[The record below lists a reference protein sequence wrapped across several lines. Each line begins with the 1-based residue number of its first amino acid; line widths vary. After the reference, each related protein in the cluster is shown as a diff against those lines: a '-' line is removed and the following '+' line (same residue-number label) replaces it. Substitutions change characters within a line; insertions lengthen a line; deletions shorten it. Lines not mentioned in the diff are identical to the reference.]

1 MSDVTELLQQ
11 WNSENEDARTR
22 LIDLIY
28 GELNSIARRQLAG
41 ERAAAV
47 EIQPTMLVHEAY
59 MRLAKVNR
67 IDWQDRA
74 HFLAVAARIMRE
86 YLIDEARRRRAS
98 KRDGGVQVTLSGV
111 FVDSENP
118 ATDVLAL
125 NDALEKL
132 AASDPE
138 RARLVELRF
147 FGGLTI
153 EETADALGVSARTVK
168 RSWQVARGWLYREM
182 NKGAQ

>member
-1 MSDVTELLQQ
+1 MSDVTQLLQQ
-11 WNSENEDARTR
+11 WNSQNEDARKR

-28 GELNSIARRQLAG
+28 GELNSVARRQLAG
-41 ERAAAV
+41 ERAAV

-67 IDWQDRA
+67 IDWQDRS

-111 FVDSENP
+111 FIDSDNP

-125 NDALEKL
+125 NEALEKL
-132 AASDPE
+132 TASDPE

-153 EETADALGVSARTVK
+153 EETADVLGVSARTVK

-182 NKGAQ
+182 KKGEQ